1 MTGDYLLEI
10 GSDEIPARYL
20 PGAVEDLKY
29 RAAEAFRAARL
40 RFEDMEAYG
49 TPRRLVLYV
58 RGLEEMSED
67 AVSRVRG
74 PSRKAA
80 YDADGN
86 PTRAL
91 LGFCKSLGIEPSQV
105 TLEGEPGSEYVYG
118 ERQEKGRPV
127 IEVLPEVIPG
137 VVMGIEC
144 PHPMRWGE
152 ENWRWFR
159 PIRWVVS
166 LYDTEVMPL
175 TVAGKAAGRVTYGHR
190 SLHPKEAYV
199 PSAREYFR
207 VMSSVFVEV
216 DGAKRIERILREA
229 ERLAA
234 GEGGRPL
241 LDEELLSEVASISEH
256 PSPFVGRFDSK
267 YLELPKDVLVTSMR
281 HHQRYFPI
289 IGDDGHLRP
298 AFIGVRDGDPETGIE
313 TVRKGN
319 EWVLRARLEDASFF
333 FDQDRKVSLFDLL
346 PRLEGVRFIKNAGS
360 MRDKAERMEEI
371 AGCLARTLGL
381 SEAEAKAAKEAALLA
396 KADLLTAMVR
406 EFPELEGIMGGR
418 YADLEGLDPLVAGS
432 IAQHYMP
439 RGLRDG
445 IPSKGAPS
453 IVALSD
459 KLDTLAVSFALGI
472 EVSGSQDPLGLR
484 RNALGVVAI
493 VTGHGYDLTMEDL
506 TALPIQLASGVV
518 SDPSPEAK
526 PRMEAFLKARLETV
540 LHEQGIPV
548 EVVRAVLSGNETRLA
563 RAEGMAKALTDLV
576 GTAELADLVTG
587 WRRVGV
593 LGKSGA
599 SREVQEALL
608 KEDAEARLYEAI
620 KVRKEPL
627 GKAFESADYAGY
639 LRLLVELKPYIDR
652 CLDEVLIM
660 TDDMPLRENRL
671 ALLGM
676 VAGYWMGYADF
687 SLLKSLVPSG

>member
-1 MTGDYLLEI
+1 VTGDYLLEI

-20 PGAVEDLKY
+20 PGAVEDLKH
-29 RAAEAFRAARL
+29 RAVEAFRAARL
-40 RFEDMEAYG
+40 RFEEIETYG

-74 PSRKAA
+74 PSKKAA

-86 PTRAL
+86 PTKAL
-91 LGFCKSLGIEPSQV
+91 LGFCKSLGIEPSRV

-118 ERQEKGRPV
+118 ERHEKGRPV
-127 IEVLPEVIPG
+127 TSVLPEIIPG
-137 VVMGIEC
+137 VVMGIDC

-166 LYDTEVMPL
+166 LYETEVVPL
-175 TVAGKAAGRVTYGHR
+175 KVAGKVAGRVTYGHR

-199 PSAREYFR
+199 PSAGEYFR
-207 VMSSVFVEV
+207 VLSSVFVEV
-216 DGAKRIERILREA
+216 DGEKRTEKILGEA
-229 ERLAA
+229 RRLAA
-234 GEGGRPL
+234 REGGKPVV
-241 LDEELLSEVASISEH
+241 DEELLSEVASISEH
-256 PSPFVGRFDSK
+256 PSPFVGRFDAK
-267 YLELPKDVLVTSMR
+267 YLGLPKDVLITSMR

-289 IGDDGHLRP
+289 VGDDGALRP
-298 AFIGVRDGDPETGIE
+298 AFIGVRDGDPENGIE

-333 FDQDRKVSLFDLL
+333 FEQDRKVSLYDLL
-346 PRLEGVRFIKNAGS
+346 PQLEGVRFIKNAGS
-360 MRDKAERMEEI
+360 MKDKAGRMEEI
-371 AGCLARTLGL
+371 AGFLAGVLGL
-381 SEAEAKAAKEAALLA
+381 PEAEARAAKEAALLA
-396 KADLLTAMVR
+396 KADLLTAMVG
-406 EFPELEGIMGGR
+406 EFPELEGIMGGQ
-418 YADLEGLDPLVAGS
+418 YAGMEGLDPLVAGS

-439 RGLRDG
+439 RGSKDK
-445 IPSKGAPS
+445 IPAKGAPS

-506 TALPIQLASGVV
+506 TGLPLKLASGVV

-526 PRMEAFLKARLETV
+526 SRMAAFLKARLETV
-540 LHEQGIPV
+540 LLEQGIPV

-563 RAEGMAKALTDLV
+563 RAEGMARALADLV
-576 GTAELADLVTG
+576 GTVELADLVTG

-593 LGKSGA
+593 LGKSAA
-599 SREVQEALL
+599 SREVGEALL
-608 KEDAEARLYEAI
+608 KDEAEARLYEAV
-620 KVRKEPL
+620 KARKEHL
-627 GKAFESADYAGY
+627 EKAFESGDYAGY
-639 LRLLVELKPYIDR
+639 LRLLVELKPHIDR

-660 TDDMPLRENRL
+660 TDDMPVRENRL
-671 ALLGM
+671 ALLGS
-676 VAGYWMGYADF
+676 VADFWIGYADF